1 MQTDTIKEEF
11 KCNRCG
17 CCCKNVSNIEETK
30 YLDKGNGVCKYYDE
44 SNKSCLIYDFRP
56 EICRVDKM
64 YKRYKDKMTWDEYL
78 NANYEACKHLQSLET
93 KEIEVKEERPIIEN
107 DWYKNKIVIEKK
119 EEEEYLFDDDEDFF
133 S

>member
-64 YKRYKDKMTWDEYL
+64 YKRYKDKILQESNTTRIFVIDVRKNVVTYFNGSNLKLKREMDL
-78 NANYEACKHLQSLET
+78 N
-93 KEIEVKEERPIIEN
+93 
-107 DWYKNKIVIEKK
+107 
-119 EEEEYLFDDDEDFF
+119 
-133 S
+133 